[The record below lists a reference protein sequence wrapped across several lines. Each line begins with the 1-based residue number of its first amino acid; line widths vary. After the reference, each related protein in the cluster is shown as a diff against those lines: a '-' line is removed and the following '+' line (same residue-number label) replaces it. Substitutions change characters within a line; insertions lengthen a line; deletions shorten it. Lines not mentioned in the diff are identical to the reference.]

1 MGTVLIFHLSRRPAR
16 NMLRP
21 GTRRSEGRGEVV
33 IFPGVRMERHGSD
46 AGLDLAARIG
56 RNKESAPRLGAELD
70 PGFSY

>member
-1 MGTVLIFHLSRRPAR
+1 
-16 NMLRP
+16 
-21 GTRRSEGRGEVV
+21 V